1 MSEAGTTIDPPETVL
16 ARVEGAKPLSGVA
29 RTGVGLREPDLG
41 DLPSMAVADRIPRLR
56 EALVE
61 VGCDA
66 LLVTRLVNLRYL
78 TGFTGSAGMLVLL
91 DDALVFVTDGRYRDQ
106 AAEQLTAAGV
116 EARIEI
122 SSSDEREIV
131 AGAVTRGGATTLG
144 LEADDITW
152 SRQRAFAESWFPG
165 LSLLAT
171 SGLVE
176 KLRLVKDDGEVARIA
191 AAAAVADIALDHVRH
206 RLADGLTEQEFGLEL
221 DTEIRRLGA
230 TGNSF
235 ETIVGSGPNGAKPH
249 HRPGT
254 RHIVEGDLVVVD
266 FGAVV
271 DGYCSDMTRT
281 IMVGEAT
288 PTQQQMLDV
297 VTEAQQAGIDA
308 VRAGQPVRAIDEACR
323 RVIGD
328 AGWGAAFLHAT
339 GHGVGLEIHEAP
351 RVAATA
357 DATLEAG
364 FVVTVEPG
372 VYLPEHGGVRVEDTV
387 VVTDAGCRPLTLTA
401 KTTVV

>member
-1 MSEAGTTIDPPETVL
+1 MTPGAGGPELV
-16 ARVEGAKPLSGVA
+16 V
-29 RTGVGLREPDLG
+29 PDL
-41 DLPSMAVADRIPRLR
+41 
-56 EALVE
+56 EALPPMDVAGRLPL
-61 VGCDA
+61 VRTALAATGADA

-78 TGFTGSAGMLVLL
+78 TGFTGSAGMALVLP
-91 DDALVFVTDGRYRDQ
+91 DELVFVSDGRYRDQ
-106 AAEQLTAAGV
+106 AADQLAAAGV

-122 SSSDEREIV
+122 TNTNQREVVSGAV
-131 AGAVTRGGATTLG
+131 AGSAVARLA
-144 LEADDITW
+144 LEADDVTW
-152 SRQRAFAESWFPG
+152 SHQRAFADSWFMGIDLVP
-165 LSLLAT
+165 T

-176 KLRLVKDDGEVARIA
+176 QLRLVKDAGEVARIE
-191 AAAAVADIALDHVRH
+191 AAAAVADVALAHVRH

-254 RHIVEGDLVVVD
+254 RRIGEGDLVVID
-266 FGAVV
+266 FGAMV

-281 IMVGEAT
+281 VMVGEPSA
-288 PTQQQMLDV
+288 TQQRMLDV
-297 VTEAQQAGIDA
+297 VTEAQQAGVDA
-308 VRAGQPVRAIDEACR
+308 VTAGGSAAAIDVACR
-323 RVIGD
+323 TVIDD

-357 DATLEAG
+357 DATLAAG

-387 VVTDAGCRPLTLTA
+387 VVTDHGCRPLTLTP
-401 KTTVV
+401 KVTSV

>member
-1 MSEAGTTIDPPETVL
+1 MTPGAGGPELV
-16 ARVEGAKPLSGVA
+16 V
-29 RTGVGLREPDLG
+29 PDL
-41 DLPSMAVADRIPRLR
+41 
-56 EALVE
+56 EALPPMDVAGRLPL
-61 VGCDA
+61 VRTALAATGADA

-78 TGFTGSAGMLVLL
+78 TGFTGSAGMALVLP
-91 DDALVFVTDGRYRDQ
+91 DELVFVSDGRYRDQ
-106 AAEQLTAAGV
+106 AADQLAAAGV

-122 SSSDEREIV
+122 TNTNQREVVSGAV
-131 AGAVTRGGATTLG
+131 AGSAVARLA
-144 LEADDITW
+144 LEADDVTW
-152 SRQRAFAESWFPG
+152 SHQRAFADSWFAGIDLVP
-165 LSLLAT
+165 T

-176 KLRLVKDDGEVARIA
+176 QLRLVKDAGEVARIE
-191 AAAAVADIALDHVRH
+191 AAAAVADVALAHVRH

-254 RHIVEGDLVVVD
+254 RRIGEGDLVVID
-266 FGAVV
+266 FGAMV

-281 IMVGEAT
+281 VMVGEPSA
-288 PTQQQMLDV
+288 TQQRMLDV
-297 VTEAQQAGIDA
+297 VTEAQQAGVDA
-308 VRAGQPVRAIDEACR
+308 VTAGGSAAAIDVACR
-323 RVIGD
+323 TVIDD

-357 DATLEAG
+357 DATLAAG

-387 VVTDAGCRPLTLTA
+387 VVTDHGCRPLTLTP
-401 KTTVV
+401 KVTSV

>member
-1 MSEAGTTIDPPETVL
+1 MTPGAGGPELV
-16 ARVEGAKPLSGVA
+16 V
-29 RTGVGLREPDLG
+29 PDL
-41 DLPSMAVADRIPRLR
+41 
-56 EALVE
+56 EALPPMDVAGRLPR
-61 VGCDA
+61 VRTALAATGADA

-78 TGFTGSAGMLVLL
+78 TGFTGSAGMALVLP
-91 DDALVFVTDGRYRDQ
+91 DELVFVSDGRYRDQ
-106 AAEQLTAAGV
+106 AADQLAAAGV

-122 SSSDEREIV
+122 TNTNQREVVSGAV
-131 AGAVTRGGATTLG
+131 AGSAVARLA
-144 LEADDITW
+144 LEADDVTW
-152 SRQRAFAESWFPG
+152 SHQRAFADSWFVGIDLVP
-165 LSLLAT
+165 T

-176 KLRLVKDDGEVARIA
+176 QLRLVKDAGEVARIE
-191 AAAAVADIALDHVRH
+191 AAAAVADVALAHVRH

-254 RHIVEGDLVVVD
+254 RRIGEGDLVVID
-266 FGAVV
+266 FGAMV

-281 IMVGEAT
+281 VMVGEPSA
-288 PTQQQMLDV
+288 TQQRMLDV
-297 VTEAQQAGIDA
+297 VTEAQRAGVDA
-308 VRAGQPVRAIDEACR
+308 VTAGGSAAAIDVACR
-323 RVIGD
+323 TVIDD

-357 DATLEAG
+357 DATLAAG

-387 VVTDAGCRPLTLTA
+387 VVTDHGCRPLTLTP
-401 KTTVV
+401 KVTSV